1 MKAVY
6 FFLRKD
12 FERTKTQ
19 IKPRPTNKTKISKQK
34 ATKATRFCAQ
44 KLLRGEKLFILRF
57 FKKIEIVLITS
68 FTILLNYAV

>member
-34 ATKATRFCAQ
+34 ATKAARFCAQ
-44 KLLRGEKLFILRF
+44 NILRGEKLFILRF
-57 FKKIEIVLITS
+57 LKKIEIVLITS